1 MATDAPSRESVL
13 RKKGSN
19 DAAVKFDVF
28 LRMNRSQR
36 QETVRYAKV
45 VYIYHDVI
53 DTAGESGAKVF
64 AACENT
70 VNEISQMMRIL
81 VNELSAANI
90 FITSDHGFL
99 NTSSP
104 LDEYE
109 KTDRE
114 VVEGNILDYKRRH
127 AIVKEPRIDPRA
139 IYMPLNQ
146 LGRPDLTGVFP
157 HGCMRFRLQGSNSLY
172 MHGGLSLQELMIPLI
187 HYQNKKAGQKGF
199 TAITKT
205 ELVLLGDQRK
215 ISNNIFTLVFFQKEP
230 CVGKVKP
237 LQVNIRFEDA
247 NGNVISDEHKLNA
260 NSVSAENNDR
270 TTRITFRLLGTGFE
284 RTVDYW
290 LTVTDLEEGKELYRI
305 PFKIDVV
312 FGLDFGF

>member
-1 MATDAPSRESVL
+1 
-13 RKKGSN
+13 
-19 DAAVKFDVF
+19 
-28 LRMNRSQR
+28 
-36 QETVRYAKV
+36 
-45 VYIYHDVI
+45 
-53 DTAGESGAKVF
+53 
-64 AACENT
+64 
-70 VNEISQMMRIL
+70 
-81 VNELSAANI
+81 
-90 FITSDHGFL
+90 
-99 NTSSP
+99 
-104 LDEYE
+104 
-109 KTDRE
+109 
-114 VVEGNILDYKRRH
+114 
-127 AIVKEPRIDPRA
+127 
-139 IYMPLNQ
+139 
-146 LGRPDLTGVFP
+146 
-157 HGCMRFRLQGSNSLY
+157 
-172 MHGGLSLQELMIPLI
+172 MIPLI

-290 LTVTDLEEGKELYRI
+290 LTVTDLEDSKELYRI

-312 FGLDFGF
+312 FGLDFCF